1 MVSPPGNP
9 ALPTQLGGFDI
20 IRRLGAGGMAE
31 VFVAKKQGAEGTY
44 KILVLKRILPAHGA
58 SRRFRSM
65 FVEEA
70 QLATRL
76 NHPNIV
82 QVYEFQDYGDEG
94 LLLSMEFVEG
104 PDLGKLMSAAKAKA
118 TRIPPW
124 VAAHV
129 TSEAGKGLHY
139 AHERKEGG
147 TPLDIVHR
155 DVSPQNVLLSYEG
168 AVKIADFGIA
178 TANLFRDEA
187 GVIKGKFG
195 YMSPEQARGEK
206 VDRRSDIYALGVI
219 LHELLTGRPL
229 HGNLTG
235 DSLLEAVRAGVVE
248 PPSTFAREVPPE
260 LETLVMRALAKSPED
275 RFQSARDM
283 SAAISR
289 ALFQKQEFLDASAVE
304 ATIAQL
310 TTRDETSPGTS
321 QPPSAAGDSM
331 ALGAMGSTAFPHLP
345 TVPPPPSHPHEQT
358 GADGPIGKK
367 QLPRLAREVRH
378 VAVVTL
384 RLHGFSTLERWVG
397 QAGVARAADKI
408 RATLDDIAYKRG
420 ARFTW
425 EANYSARALVGLMAN
440 PTRAAADAAW
450 LALDVHEALAG
461 ASEDLVTPVR
471 ASIGIVRGV
480 ASGERDHFG
489 HLVHHELHE
498 LANTLAN
505 AVGERAPVG
514 RTWVAGGLYRLLRR
528 EFRWGDAPT
537 LELGPSPDDKMPAS
551 MRIYAL
557 ERAFTREERVAE
569 LAFAPHDLVGREAEK
584 ADLHSAFHLAVS
596 GPGEVVSRVIIG
608 EMGIGKT
615 ALVATFLSE
624 LPPDAH
630 VLRAECV
637 PARSELPFGIVSEF
651 VREVTGITAEQKLL
665 EVERKI
671 ASLLGPLATGERG
684 LLLATC
690 LAELVTGQK
699 MASGDDEDHGYRRK
713 LIFTGVRYL
722 LATIA
727 SRQPVVVVI
736 EGIQWGDRAGLELL
750 TKLVKR
756 KEKLPILALF
766 VTRPEERVTAVT
778 SEIVPIELTGLG
790 SDEQI
795 RLVQSRLGVREGVA
809 EVLADLV
816 PRVAGNP
823 FFLLE
828 MVDALLERGTLE
840 IREVKEGQHAL
851 VRVERPGE
859 RAEPLPSTLEQ
870 LIADRLQELP
880 VQEHSVV
887 DWLAV
892 AGGPLGIRDI
902 VELAGFD
909 NQEPLARLF
918 ARGLC
923 DKKGDDIDCR
933 HPLTRDVAYLALD
946 PYERGMMHRRL
957 GEHLADTPLAK
968 GLSAAIVARHLARGN
983 SLEAAAVYYLEA
995 GGAARAG
1002 FQTRLAVRYYQRALA
1017 LLPPDDG
1024 RRLIAH
1030 EALETVF
1037 RTLGRRRERRKHLIA
1052 LRTLARKVG
1061 QSKWVALALVRTAR
1075 LDLDEGFLARGLPN
1089 AERAEVV
1096 ARSAKAAEL
1105 EVEAQSIQ
1113 SELLRELGDMQGALS
1128 ACDRALEVVAVSD
1141 VPLRA
1146 KAEVLHARGT
1156 LLRRSVRVKEAV
1168 ECYAEAIAAFR
1179 RSGARRQEARAKN
1192 ALGFAMF
1199 MLERF
1204 EDAIALA
1211 LSSLS
1216 IDLEIGG
1223 RFQIAKT
1230 LTTIG
1235 RSYSRLGDQPRAIA
1249 YLKRA
1254 RDAHERYGDQNY
1266 RASTLLASAESL
1278 IETGDL
1284 DAAHV
1289 FTSDAA
1295 ALNSVTNKTYDYVH
1309 ERIVRA
1315 RIARRQGNFAGAVRY
1330 AGDARK
1336 TAETNALHSFFL
1348 YATSVEA
1355 VSKLDMGEP
1364 TSAVSLAT
1372 EALQGV
1378 ETIQGSEWGTA
1389 IRARCYEALAGA
1401 GSPLTQYAR
1410 ERAVAHIHA
1419 ISDTIRDPR
1428 LQTLFLSRPMIVNVL
1443 RGGGGGA
1450 HETTG

>member
-1 MVSPPGNP
+1 
-9 ALPTQLGGFDI
+9 
-20 IRRLGAGGMAE
+20 
-31 VFVAKKQGAEGTY
+31 
-44 KILVLKRILPAHGA
+44 
-58 SRRFRSM
+58 
-65 FVEEA
+65 
-70 QLATRL
+70 
-76 NHPNIV
+76 
-82 QVYEFQDYGDEG
+82 
-94 LLLSMEFVEG
+94 
-104 PDLGKLMSAAKAKA
+104 MSAAKAKA

-124 VAAHV
+124 VGAY
-129 TSEAGKGLHY
+129 TISEVGKGLHY

-147 TPLDIVHR
+147 TPLEIVHR

-178 TANLFRDEA
+178 TANLFRDEV
-187 GVIKGKFG
+187 GIIKGKFG

-229 HGNLTG
+229 HGSLSG

-248 PPSTFAREVPPE
+248 PPSMFARDVPPE
-260 LETLVMRALAKSPED
+260 LETLVMRALAKNPED

-289 ALFQKQEFLDASAVE
+289 ALFQKQEFVDAAAVE
-304 ATIAQL
+304 ATITQL
-310 TTRDETSPGTS
+310 TSREESAAGAS
-321 QPPSAAGDSM
+321 QPPSVAGDSM
-331 ALGAMGSTAFPHLP
+331 ALGMMGSTVFPPLP
-345 TVPPPPSHPHEQT
+345 TAPPPLPSDKK
-358 GADGPIGKK
+358 GADESKDKK
-367 QLPRLAREVRH
+367 GAPRMAREVRH

-384 RLHGFSTLERWVG
+384 KLHGFATLERWVG

-425 EANYSARALVGLMAN
+425 EQNYSARALVGLMAN
-440 PTRAAADAAW
+440 PARAASDAAW

-480 ASGERDHFG
+480 ASGERDPNG
-489 HLVHHELHE
+489 NLVHHELHE
-498 LANTLAN
+498 PASLLGTV
-505 AVGERAPVG
+505 VGDRAPVG

-537 LELGPSPDDKMPAS
+537 IELGPSPDNKVPSS

-569 LAFAPHDLVGREAEK
+569 LAFAPHDLVGREVEK
-584 ADLHSAFHLAVS
+584 ADLHAAYHLAVS
-596 GPGEVVSRVIIG
+596 GQGEIVSRVIVG

-624 LPPDAH
+624 LPPDAR
-630 VLRAECV
+630 VLRGECS
-637 PARSELPFGIVSEF
+637 PARSELPFGVVSEF
-651 VREVTGITAEQKLL
+651 VREAVGVTSDQSLHD
-665 EVERKI
+665 VERQI
-671 ASLLGPLATGERG
+671 AGLLGPLATGDRG
-684 LLLATC
+684 QLLAKS

-699 MASGDDEDHGYRRK
+699 TGSGDEEDVGYRRK

-722 LATIA
+722 FATMA
-727 SRQPVVVVI
+727 SRQPLVVVV
-736 EGIQWGDRAGLELL
+736 EGLQWGDRAGLELL
-750 TKLVKR
+750 TKLLKR
-756 KEKLPILALF
+756 KDKLPILALF
-766 VTRPEERVTAVT
+766 VTRPDEKVASSI
-778 SEIVPIELTGLG
+778 SEIVPIELRGLT
-790 SDEQI
+790 SDEQM
-795 RLVQSRLGVREGVA
+795 RLVQTRLGVRDGVA

-816 PRVAGNP
+816 PKVAGNP

-840 IREVKEGQHAL
+840 IRETTTGQHVL
-851 VRVERPGE
+851 VRVERTGE
-859 RAEPLPSTLEQ
+859 RAQPLPSTLEQ
-870 LIADRLQELP
+870 LIADRLHELP
-880 VQEHSVV
+880 VEEHTVV

-892 AGGPLGIRDI
+892 AGGPLSQSDI
-902 VELAGFD
+902 VALSGFD
-909 NQEPLARLF
+909 DEEPLTRLF

-923 DKKGDDIDCR
+923 DRKGDDIDFR

-946 PYERGMMHRRL
+946 PYERSRMHRRL
-957 GEHLADTPLAK
+957 GEHLAKTPLAK
-968 GLSAAIVARHLARGN
+968 GLSAAIVARHLARGDAQEQAAACY
-983 SLEAAAVYYLEA
+983 LEAA
-995 GGAARAG
+995 GAARNN
-1002 FQTRLAVRYYQRALA
+1002 FQTRLAIRYFQRALA
-1017 LLPPDDG
+1017 QLPADDP
-1024 RRLIAH
+1024 RRLVAH
-1030 EALETVF
+1030 ESLETIY
-1037 RTLGRRRERRKHLIA
+1037 RTLGRRRERRKHLLA
-1052 LRTLARKVG
+1052 LRALARKLG
-1061 QSKWVALALVRTAR
+1061 QGKWVALALVRTAR

-1089 AERAEVV
+1089 AERAEAV
-1096 ARSAKAAEL
+1096 ARAAKAAEL

-1113 SELLRELGDMQGALS
+1113 SELLRELGDMQGALA
-1128 ACDRALEVVAVSD
+1128 ACDRALEVVAEGD

-1146 KAEVLHARGT
+1146 KAEVLHSRAT
-1156 LLRRSVRVKEAV
+1156 LLRRSVRVQEAV
-1168 ECYAEAIAAFR
+1168 ECYAEAIASFR

-1192 ALGFAMF
+1192 ALAFAMF
-1199 MLERF
+1199 ILERF
-1204 EDAIALA
+1204 EDSIALA
-1211 LSSLS
+1211 LSSLG

-1235 RSYSRLGDQPRAIA
+1235 RAYSRLGDQPRAIA

-1266 RASTLLASAESL
+1266 RASTLLASAEAL

-1289 FTSDAA
+1289 LTADAA

-1330 AGDARK
+1330 AEEARK
-1336 TAETNALHSFFL
+1336 TADGHALLSFFL
-1348 YATSVEA
+1348 YATSVEG
-1355 VSKLDMGEP
+1355 VSRLDMGEP
-1364 TSAVSLAT
+1364 DNAVVLAT
-1372 EALQGV
+1372 QALQGV
-1378 ETIQGSEWGTA
+1378 ETIQGSEFGTA

-1401 GSPLTQYAR
+1401 HSAHAEYAR
-1410 ERAVAHIHA
+1410 ERAVAHITQVSSA
-1419 ISDTIRDPR
+1419 IRDPR
-1428 LQTLFLSRPMIVNVL
+1428 LKNLFLGRPMIANVL
-1443 RGGGGGA
+1443 SGGGRRGVSG
-1450 HETTG
+1450 TTA

>member
-1 MVSPPGNP
+1 MSGT
-9 ALPTQLGGFDI
+9 ATLLPTQLGEFEI

-31 VFVAKKQGAEGTY
+31 VFVAKRQGAEGTY

-58 SRRFRSM
+58 SRRFRAM

-118 TRIPPW
+118 RIPPW
-124 VAAHV
+124 VGAYMI
-129 TSEAGKGLHY
+129 SEAGKGLHY

-147 TPLDIVHR
+147 TPLEIVHR
-155 DVSPQNVLLSYEG
+155 DVSPQNILLSYEG

-178 TANLFRDEA
+178 KANLFRDEG
-187 GVIKGKFG
+187 GVIKGKYG

-219 LHELLTGRPL
+219 LHELLTSRPL
-229 HGNLTG
+229 HGSLTG
-235 DSLLEAVRAGVVE
+235 DSLLEAVRSGVVE
-248 PPSTFAREVPPE
+248 PPSTFARDVPPE
-260 LETLVMRALAKSPED
+260 LETLVMRALAKNPDD
-275 RFQSARDM
+275 RFQTARDM

-289 ALFQKQEFLDASAVE
+289 ALFQKQEFVDAAAVE

-310 TTRDETSPGTS
+310 VTRDETSPGFS
-321 QPPSAAGDSM
+321 QPPSMGGDSV
-331 ALGAMGSTAFPHLP
+331 ALGAMGSTALP
-345 TVPPPPSHPHEQT
+345 RVPTAPPPPQTAEQT
-358 GADGPIGKK
+358 GTDSPSDKK
-367 QLPRLAREVRH
+367 TSPRLAREVRH

-384 RLHGFSTLERWVG
+384 KLQGFATLERWIGAVG
-397 QAGVARAADKI
+397 VSRAADKI

-420 ARFTW
+420 SRFTW
-425 EANYSARALVGLMAN
+425 EPNHSARALVGLMAN
-440 PTRAAADAAW
+440 PARAAADAAW

-480 ASGERDHFG
+480 ASGERDPQG
-489 HLVHHELHE
+489 NLVHHELHE
-498 LANTLAN
+498 PAN
-505 AVGERAPVG
+505 ALSTIVGERAPIG
-514 RTWVAGGLYRLLRR
+514 RTWVSGGLYRLLRR

-537 LELGPSPDDKMPAS
+537 IELGPSPDDKMPPS

-557 ERAFTREERVAE
+557 ERAVTREERAAE

-584 ADLHSAFHLAVS
+584 ADLHAAYHRAVT
-596 GPGEVVSRVIIG
+596 GPGEIVSRVIIG

-624 LPPDAH
+624 LPPDAR
-630 VLRAECV
+630 VLRAECS
-637 PARSELPFGIVSEF
+637 PARSQLPFGVVSEF
-651 VREVTGITAEQKLL
+651 VREAAGVTSDLSL
-665 EVERKI
+665 VDVERHI
-671 ASLLGPLATGERG
+671 AGLLGPLATGERG
-684 LLLATC
+684 QLLATC

-699 MASGDDEDHGYRRK
+699 VQSGDDEQDVGYRRK

-722 LATIA
+722 LATLA

-736 EGIQWGDRAGLELL
+736 EGLQWADRAGLELL
-750 TKLVKR
+750 TKLLKR
-756 KEKLPILALF
+756 RDKVPMLALF
-766 VTRPEERVTAVT
+766 VTRPDEKLASAM
-778 SEIVPIELTGLG
+778 SEIVPVELKGL
-790 SDEQI
+790 SSEEQM
-795 RLVQSRLGVREGVA
+795 RLVQSRLGVREGVS
-809 EVLADLV
+809 EVLADLM
-816 PRVAGNP
+816 PKVAGNP

-840 IREVKEGQHAL
+840 IREGKDGQHSL

-859 RAEPLPSTLEQ
+859 RAQPLPSTLEQ

-880 VQEHSVV
+880 TLEHSVV

-892 AGGPLGIRDI
+892 AGGPLTVNDI
-902 VELAGFD
+902 LTLASFAD
-909 NQEPLARLF
+909 EEPLARLF

-923 DKKGDDIDCR
+923 DKKGDDVEFR
-933 HPLTRDVAYLALD
+933 HPLMRDVAYLALD
-946 PYERGMMHRRL
+946 PYERGRMHRRL
-957 GEHLADTPLAK
+957 GEHLSKTPLAK
-968 GLSAAIVARHLARGN
+968 GLSAAIVARHLARGE
-983 SLEAAAVYYLEA
+983 SQEPAAVYYLEA
-995 GGAARAG
+995 AGAARAS
-1002 FQTRLAVRYYQRALA
+1002 FQARLAIRYYQRALS
-1017 LLPPDDG
+1017 LLPADDS
-1024 RRLIAH
+1024 RRLVAH
-1030 EALETVF
+1030 EALETIF
-1037 RTLGRRRERRKHLIA
+1037 RTLGRRRERRKHLLA
-1052 LRTLARKVG
+1052 LRSLAKKIG
-1061 QSKWVALALVRTAR
+1061 QGKWVALALVRTAR

-1113 SELLRELGDMQGALS
+1113 SELLRELGDMQSALS
-1128 ACDRALEVVAVSD
+1128 ACDRALRVVAASD

-1146 KAEVLHARGT
+1146 KAEVLLARAT

-1192 ALGFAMF
+1192 ALAFAMF
-1199 MLERF
+1199 ILERF

-1235 RSYSRLGDQPRAIA
+1235 RSYSRLGDQPRAVA

-1266 RASTLLASAESL
+1266 RAATLLASAESL

-1315 RIARRQGNFAGAVRY
+1315 RIARRQGNFPGAVRY
-1330 AGDARK
+1330 AEEARK
-1336 TAETNALHSFFL
+1336 TASTHSLLSFFL

-1355 VSKLDMGEP
+1355 VSRLDMGEP
-1364 TSAVSLAT
+1364 ENAVTLAT
-1372 EALQGV
+1372 EALNGV
-1378 ETIQGSEWGTA
+1378 EKIEGSEFGTA

-1401 GSPLTQYAR
+1401 GSPMAAYSQ
-1410 ERAVAHIHA
+1410 ERAIAHIQA
-1419 ISDTIRDPR
+1419 VASAIRDPR
-1428 LQTLFLSRPMIVNVL
+1428 LKSLFLNRPMIANVL
-1443 RGGGGGA
+1443 SGGGRGA
-1450 HETTG
+1450 RGTTA

>member
-1 MVSPPGNP
+1 MSSAVAS
-9 ALPTQLGGFDI
+9 LPTQLGGFEI

-31 VFVAKKQGAEGTY
+31 VFVAKRQGAEGTY

-70 QLATRL
+70 LLATRL

-82 QVYEFQDYGDEG
+82 QVYEFNDYGDEG
-94 LLLSMEFVEG
+94 LLLSMEYVEG

-124 VAAHV
+124 VAAFMI
-129 TSEAGKGLHY
+129 SEAGKGLHY

-155 DVSPQNVLLSYEG
+155 DVSPQNILLSYEG

-178 TANLFRDEA
+178 KANLFRDEG
-187 GVIKGKFG
+187 GVIKGKYG
-195 YMSPEQARGEK
+195 YMSPEQARGER

-229 HGNLTG
+229 HGSLAG
-235 DSLLEAVRAGVVE
+235 DGLLEAVRSGVVE
-248 PPSTFAREVPPE
+248 PPSTFARDVPPE

-275 RFQSARDM
+275 RFQTARDM

-289 ALFQKQEFLDASAVE
+289 ALFQKQEFVDASAVE

-310 TTRDETSPGTS
+310 VSRDESSTGLS
-321 QPPSAAGDSM
+321 QPPSVAGDSI
-331 ALGAMGSTAFPHLP
+331 AIGAMGSTALPRLP
-345 TVPPPPSHPHEQT
+345 TGPPPTSEQT
-358 GADGPIGKK
+358 GTDSPSDKK
-367 QLPRLAREVRH
+367 NAARLSREVRH

-384 RLHGFSTLERWVG
+384 KLHGFGTLERWIGAVG
-397 QAGVARAADKI
+397 VSRAAEKI

-425 EANYSARALVGLMAN
+425 EANQSARALVGLMAN
-440 PTRAAADAAW
+440 PARAAADAAW

-480 ASGERDHFG
+480 ASGQRDPQG
-489 HLVHHELHE
+489 NLVHHELHE
-498 LANTLAN
+498 PANLLGGI
-505 AVGERAPVG
+505 VGERAPIG

-537 LELGPSPDDKMPAS
+537 IELGPSPDQRMPTS

-557 ERAFTREERVAE
+557 ERAVTREERAAE

-584 ADLHSAFHLAVS
+584 ADLHSAYHRAVT
-596 GPGEVVSRVIIG
+596 GAGEVVSRVIIG

-615 ALVATFLSE
+615 ALVATFLAE
-624 LPPDAH
+624 LPPD
-630 VLRAECV
+630 VRLLRAECS
-637 PARSELPFGIVSEF
+637 PARSQLPFGVVSEF
-651 VREVTGITAEQKLL
+651 VREAADIAVEQSLYD
-665 EVERKI
+665 VEKHM
-671 ASLLGPLATGERG
+671 AALLGPLATGERG
-684 LLLATC
+684 QLLATC

-699 MASGDDEDHGYRRK
+699 MGSGDDEDLGYRRK

-722 LATIA
+722 LATLA

-736 EGIQWGDRAGLELL
+736 EGLQWADRAGLELL
-750 TKLVKR
+750 TRLLKR
-756 KEKLPILALF
+756 KDRLPMLAIFITRPDEKLAS
-766 VTRPEERVTAVT
+766 VM
-778 SEIVPIELTGLG
+778 SEIVPIELKGLTTE
-790 SDEQI
+790 EQV
-795 RLVQSRLGVREGVA
+795 RLVQSRLGVREGVS
-809 EVLADLV
+809 EVLADLM
-816 PRVAGNP
+816 PKVAGNP

-828 MVDALLERGTLE
+828 MVDALLERGTFE
-840 IREVKEGQHAL
+840 IREGEDGQPTL
-851 VRVERPGE
+851 IRVERPGD
-859 RAEPLPSTLEQ
+859 RAQPLPSTLEQ

-880 VQEHSVV
+880 ALEHSVV

-892 AGGPLGIRDI
+892 AGGPLSANDI
-902 VELAGFD
+902 VALGSFPNE
-909 NQEPLARLF
+909 EPLARLF

-923 DKKGDDIDCR
+923 DKKGDDVDFR
-933 HPLTRDVAYLALD
+933 HPLMRDVAYLALD
-946 PYERGMMHRRL
+946 PHERGRMHRKL
-957 GEHLADTPLAK
+957 GEHLMKTPLAK
-968 GLSAAIVARHLARGN
+968 GLSAAIVARHLARGG
-983 SLEAAAVYYLEA
+983 STEGAAVYYLEA
-995 GGAARAG
+995 ANAARAA
-1002 FQTRLAVRYYQRALA
+1002 FQARLAIRYYQRTLA
-1017 LLPPDDG
+1017 LLPADDS
-1024 RRLIAH
+1024 RRLVAH
-1030 EALETVF
+1030 EALETIF
-1037 RTLGRRRERRKHLIA
+1037 RTLGRRRDRRKHLLA
-1052 LRTLARKVG
+1052 LRSLAKKLG
-1061 QSKWVALALVRTAR
+1061 QGKWVALALVRTAR

-1096 ARSAKAAEL
+1096 ARAAKVAEL

-1113 SELLRELGDMQGALS
+1113 SELLRELGDMTSALA
-1128 ACDRALEVVAVSD
+1128 ACDRALKVVAASE

-1146 KAEVLHARGT
+1146 KAEVLLARAT
-1156 LLRRSVRVKEAV
+1156 LLRRSVRIGEAV

-1179 RSGARRQEARAKN
+1179 RSSARRQEARAKN
-1192 ALGFAMF
+1192 ALAFAMF
-1199 MLERF
+1199 ILERF

-1235 RSYSRLGDQPRAIA
+1235 RSYSRLGDQPRAAA

-1266 RASTLLASAESL
+1266 RAATLLASAESL

-1315 RIARRQGNFAGAVRY
+1315 RIARRQGNFLGAVKY
-1330 AGDARK
+1330 AEEARK
-1336 TAETNALHSFFL
+1336 TAGVHSLVSFLL

-1355 VSKLDMGEP
+1355 VSRLDTGEP
-1364 TSAVSLAT
+1364 ENAVALAT
-1372 EALQGV
+1372 EALHGV
-1378 ETIQGSEWGTA
+1378 ETIEGSEFGTA
-1389 IRARCYEALAGA
+1389 IRARCYEALAGS
-1401 GSPLTQYAR
+1401 GSPLADYAQ
-1410 ERAVAHIHA
+1410 ERAVAHIKSVA
-1419 ISDTIRDPR
+1419 GAIRDPR
-1428 LQTLFLSRPMIVNVL
+1428 LKSLFLNRPMISNVL
-1443 RGGGGGA
+1443 SGGGRGA
-1450 HETTG
+1450 DGTTA

>member
-1 MVSPPGNP
+1 MV
-9 ALPTQLGGFDI
+9 ATQLPTQLGGFEI

-31 VFVAKKQGAEGTY
+31 VFVAKRQGAEGTY

-94 LLLSMEFVEG
+94 LLLSMEYVEG

-118 TRIPPW
+118 TKIPPW
-124 VAAHV
+124 VGAYMI
-129 TSEAGKGLHY
+129 SEAGKGLHY

-147 TPLDIVHR
+147 SPLDIVHR
-155 DVSPQNVLLSYEG
+155 DVSPQNVLLSFEG

-178 TANLFRDEA
+178 KANLFRDEA
-187 GVIKGKFG
+187 GVIKGKYG
-195 YMSPEQARGEK
+195 YMSPEQARGER

-219 LHELLTGRPL
+219 MHELLTARPL
-229 HGNLTG
+229 HGSLSG
-235 DSLLEAVRAGVVE
+235 DSLLDAVRSGVVE

-260 LETLVMRALAKSPED
+260 LEALVMRALAKTPED

-289 ALFQKQEFLDASAVE
+289 ALFQKQEFVDAAAVE

-310 TTRDETSPGTS
+310 ISRDETSPGLS
-321 QPPSAAGDSM
+321 QPPSMGGDSL
-331 ALGAMGSTAFPHLP
+331 ALAALGSTALP
-345 TVPPPPSHPHEQT
+345 RPSASPPQPSSTEQT
-358 GADGPIGKK
+358 GTYPPSEKK
-367 QLPRLAREVRH
+367 AAPRMAREVRH

-384 RLHGFSTLERWVG
+384 KLHGFPTLERWVG
-397 QAGVARAADKI
+397 PVGVARAAEKI
-408 RATLDDIAYKRG
+408 RATLNDIAYKRG

-425 EANYSARALVGLMAN
+425 DNYTARALVGLMAN
-440 PTRAAADAAW
+440 PARAASDAAW

-480 ASGERDHFG
+480 ASGERDPAG
-489 HLVHHELHE
+489 NLVHHELHE
-498 LANTLAN
+498 PAN
-505 AVGERAPVG
+505 ALCNLVGERASIG

-537 LELGPSPDDKMPAS
+537 IEIGPSQDHRMPTS

-584 ADLHSAFHLAVS
+584 ADLHAAYHRAVS
-596 GPGEVVSRVIIG
+596 GPGEIVSRVVIG

-624 LPPDAH
+624 LPPDAR
-630 VLRAECV
+630 VLRAECS
-637 PARSELPFGIVSEF
+637 PARAQLPFGVVSDF
-651 VREVTGITAEQKLL
+651 IREASDLGAEQDLG
-665 EVERKI
+665 EVEKRVT
-671 ASLLGPLATGERG
+671 ALLGPLATGERG
-684 LLLATC
+684 QLLATC
-690 LAELVTGQK
+690 LSELVTGRK
-699 MASGDDEDHGYRRK
+699 MGSVNDEDLGYRRK
-713 LIFTGVRYL
+713 LIFTGIRYL
-722 LATIA
+722 LATLA
-727 SRQPVVVVI
+727 SRQPLVVVT
-736 EGIQWGDRAGLELL
+736 EGLQWADRAGLELL
-750 TKLVKR
+750 TKLLRR
-756 KEKLPILALF
+756 KDRLPILAIF
-766 VTRPEERVTAVT
+766 VTRPDEKLVQIM
-778 SEIVPIELTGLG
+778 SEIVPIELKGLN

-795 RLVQSRLGVREGVA
+795 RLVQSRLGVREGVSD
-809 EVLADLV
+809 VLGDVV
-816 PRVAGNP
+816 PKVAGNP

-840 IREVKEGQHAL
+840 IREGKDGQPSV
-851 VRVERPGE
+851 VRIERPGE
-859 RAEPLPSTLEQ
+859 RAQPLPSTLEQ

-880 VQEHSVV
+880 AQEHTVV
-887 DWLAV
+887 DWLSV
-892 AGGPLGIRDI
+892 AGGPLTIND
-902 VELAGFD
+902 VVTLAGFQD
-909 NQEPLARLF
+909 QEPLTRLF
-918 ARGLC
+918 ARGFC
-923 DKKGDDIDCR
+923 DKKGDDVEFR

-946 PYERGMMHRRL
+946 PTERVRMHRRL
-957 GEHLADTPLAK
+957 GEHLATTALAR
-968 GLSAAIVARHLARGN
+968 GLSAAIVARHLARGD
-983 SLEAAAVYYLEA
+983 SAELAATYYLEAAA
-995 GGAARAG
+995 AARAT
-1002 FQTRLAVRYYQRALA
+1002 FQARLAIRYYQRALS
-1017 LLPPDDG
+1017 LLPADDG
-1024 RRLIAH
+1024 RKLIAH
-1030 EALETVF
+1030 EALETIF
-1037 RTLGRRRERRKHLIA
+1037 RTLGRRRDRRKHLLA
-1052 LRTLARKVG
+1052 LRALARKLG
-1061 QSKWVALALVRTAR
+1061 QGKWVALALVRTAR

-1113 SELLRELGDMQGALS
+1113 SELLRELGDMQGALA
-1128 ACDRALEVVAVSD
+1128 ACDRALAVVAVSE

-1146 KAEVLHARGT
+1146 KAEVLLARAS
-1156 LLRRSVRVKEAV
+1156 LLRRSVRIREAV
-1168 ECYAEAIAAFR
+1168 DCYADAIAAFR

-1192 ALGFAMF
+1192 ALAFAMF
-1199 MLERF
+1199 IQERF

-1235 RSYSRLGDQPRAIA
+1235 RSYSRLGDQPRALA

-1254 RDAHERYGDQNY
+1254 REAHERYGDQNY
-1266 RASTLLASAESL
+1266 RAATLLASAEAL
-1278 IETGDL
+1278 IETRDL

-1289 FTSDAA
+1289 FASDAA
-1295 ALNSVTNKTYDYVH
+1295 ALNSVTNKTYDFVH

-1330 AGDARK
+1330 AEEARK
-1336 TAETNALHSFFL
+1336 TAEAHSLVSFFL

-1355 VSKLDMGEP
+1355 VSRLDMGEP
-1364 TSAVSLAT
+1364 DHAIRLAT
-1372 EALQGV
+1372 DGLHGV
-1378 ETIQGSEWGTA
+1378 ETIEGSEFGTA

-1401 GSPLTQYAR
+1401 GSAHAAYAHQ
-1410 ERAVAHIHA
+1410 RAVAHIHRV
-1419 ISDTIRDPR
+1419 SDSIRDPR
-1428 LQTLFLSRPMIVNVL
+1428 LKALFLDRPMIANVL
-1443 RGGGGGA
+1443 SGGGRGA
-1450 HETTG
+1450 RGTTA